1 MATSIISYYNNTRGM
16 IMKMARSAILA
27 MAATMAIG
35 AAMPLAA
42 EKDHHKE
49 HHRAKRPT
57 LNQQLIHDL
66 MEGEMTLIR

>member
-1 MATSIISYYNNTRGM
+1 VATSIISYYNNTRGM

-42 EKDHHKE
+42 E
-49 HHRAKRPT
+49 
-57 LNQQLIHDL
+57 
-66 MEGEMTLIR
+66 